1 MNSCIFKPV
10 CTLYLG
16 TGRDQAR
23 RRLRLRGALSSTLH
37 DFDRYAALHPTCQ
50 SLSRELV
57 RGWAK
62 AKDGENPA
70 GHRTRI
76 SPIRELGKYMQSIG
90 VADAFVLPA
99 AGIRAAAR
107 YVPHFF
113 TQQEITAFFG

>member
-1 MNSCIFKPV
+1 MNSA
-10 CTLYLG
+10 Y
-16 TGRDQAR
+16 
-23 RRLRLRGALSSTLH
+23 SSLFAPFISGLVATKRAVGYAYESAEFTLH

-107 YVPHFF
+107 YGKHSVY
-113 TQQEITAFFG
+113 GLG